1 MHDTWMRIGRFW
13 TNGEHFLAVD
23 SALRSAWRGYGND
36 DYEKLILTLSG
47 ETGGVPVGA
56 GRAALVGDGTVRDD
70 SWIEAFQTRTGL
82 VAFVQ
87 ADGPD
92 YPSALASALG
102 YPTSGDQDCG
112 ELVASSGQLSVF
124 SAGFDGS
131 GPYSCSWAE
140 ARPGPAPAVH
150 GGPFR
155 GSSTGLLISA
165 SRTRYVIKVR
175 WHTELGEDHFA
186 RWLLIPGQQDD

>member
-87 ADGPD
+87 VSYASGRSLNAGMCRGRTMLKCFRSTVAT
-92 YPSALASALG
+92 SAA
-102 YPTSGDQDCG
+102 
-112 ELVASSGQLSVF
+112 
-124 SAGFDGS
+124 
-131 GPYSCSWAE
+131 
-140 ARPGPAPAVH
+140 
-150 GGPFR
+150 
-155 GSSTGLLISA
+155 
-165 SRTRYVIKVR
+165 
-175 WHTELGEDHFA
+175 
-186 RWLLIPGQQDD
+186 